1 MRNNRSKGGTLLAAV
16 LWTII
21 AVVWG
26 VITVTRFNDP
36 ATIGDS
42 LVLTIF
48 TMLLSLAL
56 CVIFWIRFA
65 RYGKK

>member
-1 MRNNRSKGGTLLAAV
+1 MKSRQGVLFSAI
-16 LWTII
+16 LWTIVS
-21 AVVWG
+21 AVWG
-26 VITVTRFNDP
+26 TIMVTRFNDP
-36 ATIGDS
+36 NTVGDS

-48 TMLLSLAL
+48 TLLLCLAL

>member
-1 MRNNRSKGGTLLAAV
+1 MKSRRGVLFTAI
-16 LWTII
+16 LWTIVSI
-21 AVVWG
+21 TWG
-26 VITVTRFNDP
+26 IMIVTRYNDP
-36 ATIGDS
+36 GTNGDS

-56 CVIFWIRFA
+56 CVIFWVRFA

>member
-1 MRNNRSKGGTLLAAV
+1 MKSRRGVLFSAILWTVVAAV
-16 LWTII
+16 
-21 AVVWG
+21 WG
-26 VITVTRFNDP
+26 AITVTRFGDP
-36 ATIGDS
+36 NTVGDS

-65 RYGKK
+65 RYNKK

>member
-1 MRNNRSKGGTLLAAV
+1 MKSRRGVLFTAI
-16 LWTII
+16 LWTIVAI
-21 AVVWG
+21 VWG
-26 VITVTRFNDP
+26 TITVTRFGDP
-36 ATIGDS
+36 STVGDS

-48 TMLLSLAL
+48 TLLLSLAL

>member
-1 MRNNRSKGGTLLAAV
+1 MKSRRGVLFSAL
-16 LWTII
+16 LWTVIS
-21 AVVWG
+21 AVWVFFI
-26 VITVTRFNDP
+26 VKRYNDP
-36 ATIGDS
+36 ATVGDS

-65 RYGKK
+65 RYNKK

>member
-1 MRNNRSKGGTLLAAV
+1 MKSRRGVLFSALLWTVVAAV
-16 LWTII
+16 
-21 AVVWG
+21 WG
-26 VITVTRFNDP
+26 IFIVTRYNDP
-36 ATIGDS
+36 ATVGDS

-65 RYGKK
+65 RYNKK